1 MVANGAFVS
10 VTRRKSYRQAGMPE
24 KWIFVFSW
32 TKGNASEVPW
42 FTAVQFS
49 PLTVAHV
56 PPSARKRHLNV
67 KILSQLKLV

>member
-1 MVANGAFVS
+1 MA
-10 VTRRKSYRQAGMPE
+10 K
-24 KWIFVFSW
+24 KWIVAIPW
-32 TKGNASEVPW
+32 TKGIGPEVPW
-42 FTAVQFS
+42 FAAVKFS